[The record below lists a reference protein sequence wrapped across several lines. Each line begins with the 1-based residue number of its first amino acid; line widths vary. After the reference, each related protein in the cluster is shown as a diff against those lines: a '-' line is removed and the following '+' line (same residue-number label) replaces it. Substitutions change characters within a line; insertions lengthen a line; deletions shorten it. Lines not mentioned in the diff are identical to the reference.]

1 MYTKQE
7 IIISSFRDGKSQRQI
22 ARDLQISRKT
32 IRKYLQEH
40 EKALQ
45 LAVCIE
51 TSQSGNLSSEPV
63 YKMATPRLRLKLT
76 REVETVIDEL
86 LEDNER
92 KRGQGLRKQMLK
104 KKDILEE
111 LHRRGFDIGYTTVCN
126 HIARRENRVVKKHL
140 FARFIRPGKPVSL
153 TGVRSNSAL
162 QGNAGHCNLL
172 FLPPPSAITAML
184 LFTSGRIPW
193 LSWNLTYA
201 FLKPLVAFTM
211 RWFTIICGVAVA
223 GFVGPHEKEP
233 TRSLLQL
240 RGHYQFRHRF
250 CNIYRG
256 NEKGHVERSVEYVR
270 RKAFAPK
277 DAFTGTL
284 EAQQWLDAAQEGS
297 MRGSSRE
304 QAKAPT
310 NCFHKRRTS
319 WASIRPWS
327 LSAVKTECNCGWI
340 NMPPSVIAPT
350 VTRFPIIWWESLLM

>member
-45 LAVCIE
+45 LVVCIE

-126 HIARRENRVVKKHL
+126 HIARRENR
-140 FARFIRPGKPVSL
+140 AVS
-153 TGVRSNSAL
+153 
-162 QGNAGHCNLL
+162 
-172 FLPPPSAITAML
+172 
-184 LFTSGRIPW
+184 
-193 LSWNLTYA
+193 
-201 FLKPLVAFTM
+201 
-211 RWFTIICGVAVA
+211 
-223 GFVGPHEKEP
+223 
-233 TRSLLQL
+233 
-240 RGHYQFRHRF
+240 
-250 CNIYRG
+250 
-256 NEKGHVERSVEYVR
+256 
-270 RKAFAPK
+270 
-277 DAFTGTL
+277 
-284 EAQQWLDAAQEGS
+284 
-297 MRGSSRE
+297 
-304 QAKAPT
+304 
-310 NCFHKRRTS
+310 
-319 WASIRPWS
+319 
-327 LSAVKTECNCGWI
+327 
-340 NMPPSVIAPT
+340 
-350 VTRFPIIWWESLLM
+350 